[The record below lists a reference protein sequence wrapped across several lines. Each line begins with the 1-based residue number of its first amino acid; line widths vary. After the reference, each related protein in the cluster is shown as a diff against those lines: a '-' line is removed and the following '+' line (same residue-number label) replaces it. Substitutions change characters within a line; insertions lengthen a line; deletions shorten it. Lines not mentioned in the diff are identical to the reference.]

1 MKGALEWRMVSTTS
15 VESMGW
21 APTEAKPTVSIVL
34 DGGEISSPLLG
45 TEGPSWRG
53 APEEA
58 RREGILNLGTILCP
72 ATVGQWEVVEPGPG
86 KLSPGL
92 PGAERSGET
101 HTDKASA
108 TSAPSGPVREELD
121 AWGRIRVDSET
132 SLETQ
137 TDPLVPDRTPSI
149 SASPPRGGASIPR
162 ASAPVSTGFLL
173 LYCESPG
180 CELLEETTT
189 SLGTT
194 GGFGTPVSK
203 GGRDCNPPL
212 VIYIGDHQCVVWV
225 SCRGLM
231 YSSPKG
237 ITLDA
242 AAIRPNSLWNCMTV
256 SDWPSLILFTAD
268 IMDSMRAGDRRA
280 CIDVESHTT
289 PRKVVLCSG

>member
-34 DGGEISSPLLG
+34 NGGEISSPLLG

-137 TDPLVPDRTPSI
+137 TDPLVPGRTPSI
-149 SASPPRGGASIPR
+149 SASPPRGGASIPQPPNLSPCLDR
-162 ASAPVSTGFLL
+162 ISAPILWV
-173 LYCESPG
+173 PG
-180 CELLEETTT
+180 MWAAR
-189 SLGTT
+189 
-194 GGFGTPVSK
+194 
-203 GGRDCNPPL
+203 RDNNFPW
-212 VIYIGDHQCVVWV
+212 D
-225 SCRGLM
+225 
-231 YSSPKG
+231 
-237 ITLDA
+237 
-242 AAIRPNSLWNCMTV
+242 N
-256 SDWPSLILFTAD
+256 
-268 IMDSMRAGDRRA
+268 RRIWHA
-280 CIDVESHTT
+280 S
-289 PRKVVLCSG
+289 